1 MSRNP
6 QVIEGSPKVP
16 AYIVTFSDMITL
28 LLTFFVMLLS
38 LAEVRDPELFNKGR
52 DSFVKSINMLGLGP
66 LYGKKQTLDFGE
78 IKVKYF
84 INEPE
89 KTLVVRTIDAKEE
102 EIRRLFTKLTR
113 SMTAMPSQIVAE
125 TVNFSVTNIRFS
137 PGRAALNESARK
149 YLAEFCLNLQSSPS
163 KQKLKLYVLG
173 LAAEEPT
180 KKESWLLSARRAKV
194 VADFLNE
201 TLPSTF
207 RWPVYSWGGGPGGDW
222 VNSDSPISKESH
234 ILIASLRS
242 EE

>member
-1 MSRNP
+1 
-6 QVIEGSPKVP
+6 
-16 AYIVTFSDMITL
+16 MITL

-38 LAEVRDPELFNKGR
+38 LANVQDPELFNTGR
-52 DSFVKSINMLGLGP
+52 DSFIQSINMFGLGM
-66 LYGKKQTLDFGE
+66 LQGRKQTLNFGE
-78 IKVKYF
+78 TKVKHF

-89 KTLVVRTIDAKEE
+89 KALVVRTIDAKEE
-102 EIRRLFTKLTR
+102 EIRRLFKKLTQ
-113 SMTAMPSQIVAE
+113 SMTAIPSQIVAE

-149 YLAEFCLNLQSSPS
+149 YLAQFALNLRSSPTR
-163 KQKLKLYVLG
+163 QKIRLYVLG

-194 VADFLNE
+194 VADYLNE
-201 TLPSTF
+201 TLPSNL

-222 VNSDSPISKESH
+222 VDADSPISKESH

-242 EE
+242 DG